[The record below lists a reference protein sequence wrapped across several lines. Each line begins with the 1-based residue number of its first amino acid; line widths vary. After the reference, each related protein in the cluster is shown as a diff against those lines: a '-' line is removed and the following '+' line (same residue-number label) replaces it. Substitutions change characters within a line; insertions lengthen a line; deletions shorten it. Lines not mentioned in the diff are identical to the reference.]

1 MWFVGNTETGFTVNK
16 ARGLT
21 IGDVQYPRNIFVL
34 WSKEELA
41 AIGIKPYSETR
52 LDSRYYNQGAL
63 TRTESDGEI
72 VGTYAAIDKD
82 VDTLKATMLQS
93 VKSIAGSLQSQVDW
107 YWSRAA
113 KGGTAVPSDVAT
125 HATAIYTVMDAKES
139 AIAAMTTLDEVKAY
153 QNKPMVETRKI
164 KHTSDEGVETYG
176 PETETHDREVDQV
189 THGWPTLEEADPA
202 FVSLVNAQESNMPK
216 GKGTYGTKKGRPP
229 AKPKKK
235 SKAY

>member
-41 AIGIKPYSETR
+41 EIGIKPYSEVHP
-52 LDSRYYNQGAL
+52 DQRYYTSGAL
-63 TRTESDGEI
+63 TCTESDGDM
-72 VGTYAAIDKD
+72 VGTYASVAKD
-82 VDTLKATMLQS
+82 VTALKDTMLQS

-113 KGGTAVPSDVAT
+113 KGGTDVPADVAT
-125 HATAIYTVMDAKES
+125 HATAIYTEMDAKET
-139 AIAAMTTLDEVKAY
+139 AIAALSDLAAVIAY

-164 KHTSDEGVETYG
+164 KHTADDGVETYG

-189 THGWPTLEEADPA
+189 THGWPTLEDADPS
-202 FVSLVNAQESNMPK
+202 FVSLVDA
-216 GKGTYGTKKGRPP
+216 
-229 AKPKKK
+229 
-235 SKAY
+235 

>member
-34 WSKEELA
+34 WSKAELA
-41 AIGIKPYSETR
+41 EIGIKPYSEVR
-52 LDSRYYNQGAL
+52 PDKRYYSDGAL
-63 TRTESDGEI
+63 TRAESDGEI

-82 VDTLKATMLQS
+82 VDALKDTMLQS
-93 VKSIAGSLQSQVDW
+93 VKSIAGYLQSHVDW

-113 KGGTAVPSDVAT
+113 KGGTEVPADVST
-125 HATAIYTVMDAKES
+125 HATAIYQVMEAKET
-139 AIAAMTTLDEVKAY
+139 AIAALSDLAAVIAY
-153 QNKPMVETRKI
+153 QNKPMVETRKV

-176 PETETHDREVDQV
+176 PETETCDREVNQV

-202 FVSLVNAQESNMPK
+202 FVSLVDA
-216 GKGTYGTKKGRPP
+216 
-229 AKPKKK
+229 
-235 SKAY
+235 

>member
-41 AIGIKPYSETR
+41 EIGIKPYSETR

-63 TRTESDGEI
+63 TRAESDGEI
-72 VGTYAAIDKD
+72 VGTYEAVAKD
-82 VDTLKATMLQS
+82 VDALKNNMLS
-93 VKSIAGSLQSQVDW
+93 TVKSVAGSLQSHVDW

-113 KGGTAVPSDVAT
+113 KGGTAVPSDVAA
-125 HATAIYTVMDAKES
+125 HATAIYTTMDTKES
-139 AIAAMTTLDEVKAY
+139 AIAALSDLDAIKAY
-153 QNKPMVETRKI
+153 QNKPMVGTYKV
-164 KHTSDEGVETYG
+164 KHTAEDGTETYG
-176 PETETHDREVDQV
+176 PETYTTNHEVDQV

-202 FVSLVNAQESNMPK
+202 FVSLVDA
-216 GKGTYGTKKGRPP
+216 
-229 AKPKKK
+229 
-235 SKAY
+235 

>member
-63 TRTESDGEI
+63 TRAETDGEI

-82 VDTLKATMLQS
+82 VDALKDTMLGT

-107 YWSRAA
+107 YWSREA
-113 KGGTAVPSDVAT
+113 KGGTAVPGEIAT
-125 HATAIYTVMDAKES
+125 HATAIYTVMEAKET
-139 AIAAMTTLDEVKAY
+139 AINALVDLDDVILY
-153 QNKPMVETRKI
+153 QNTPMVETRKV
-164 KHTSDEGVETYG
+164 KHTTDDGVETYG
-176 PETETHDREVDQV
+176 PETETSDREVDQV
-189 THGWPTLEEADPA
+189 THGWSSLEVDPA
-202 FVSLVNAQESNMPK
+202 FVSIV
-216 GKGTYGTKKGRPP
+216 P
-229 AKPKKK
+229 A
-235 SKAY
+235 

>member
-41 AIGIKPYSETR
+41 AIGIKPYSEVHP
-52 LDSRYYNQGAL
+52 DQRYYTSGAL
-63 TRTESDGEI
+63 TRTETDGEM

-82 VDTLKATMLQS
+82 VDQLKANMLSS

-107 YWSRAA
+107 YWSREA

-125 HATAIYTVMDAKES
+125 HATAIYTVMDTKES

-164 KHTSDEGVETYG
+164 KHTADDGVETYG

-189 THGWPTLEEADPA
+189 THGWPSLEEADPA

-229 AKPKKK
+229 KKPKKK
-235 SKAY
+235 

>member
-41 AIGIKPYSETR
+41 EIGIKPYSEVHP
-52 LDSRYYNQGAL
+52 DQRYYTSGAL
-63 TRTESDGEI
+63 TCTESDGDM
-72 VGTYAAIDKD
+72 VGTYASVAKD
-82 VDTLKATMLQS
+82 VDQLKDTMLSS

-107 YWSRAA
+107 YWSREA
-113 KGGTAVPSDVAT
+113 KGGTAVPSDVAA

-139 AIAAMTTLDEVKAY
+139 AIAALSDLDAIKAY
-153 QNKPMVETRKI
+153 QNKPMVGTYKV
-164 KHTSDEGVETYG
+164 KHTADDGVETYG

-189 THGWPTLEEADPA
+189 THGWPTLEDADPS
-202 FVSLVNAQESNMPK
+202 FVSLVDA
-216 GKGTYGTKKGRPP
+216 
-229 AKPKKK
+229 
-235 SKAY
+235 

>member
-1 MWFVGNTETGFTVNK
+1 MWFVGNTEVGFVVNK

-63 TRTESDGEI
+63 TRAESDGEI

-82 VDTLKATMLQS
+82 VDQLKDTMLQS
-93 VKSIAGSLQSQVDW
+93 VKSIARSLQSDVDW

-113 KGGTAVPSDVAT
+113 KGGTAVPADVAT

-139 AIAAMTTLDEVKAY
+139 AITAMTTLDEVKAY

-164 KHTSDEGVETYG
+164 KHTAEDGTETYG
-176 PETETHDREVDQV
+176 PETYTSDLEVDQV
-189 THGWPTLEEADPA
+189 THGWPTLEDADPS
-202 FVSLVNAQESNMPK
+202 FVSLVDA
-216 GKGTYGTKKGRPP
+216 
-229 AKPKKK
+229 
-235 SKAY
+235 

>member
-41 AIGIKPYSETR
+41 EIGIKPYSETR

-72 VGTYAAIDKD
+72 VGTYAAINKD
-82 VDTLKATMLQS
+82 VDALKEMILQS

-107 YWSRAA
+107 YWSREA
-113 KGGTAVPSDVAT
+113 KGGTAVPGEIAT
-125 HATAIYTVMDAKES
+125 HATAIYTVMEAKET
-139 AIAAMTTLDEVKAY
+139 AINALVDLDDVILY
-153 QNKPMVETRKI
+153 QNTPMVETRKV
-164 KHTSDEGVETYG
+164 KHTTDDGVETYG
-176 PETETHDREVDQV
+176 PETETSDREVDQV
-189 THGWPTLEEADPA
+189 THGWPSLEVDPA
-202 FVSLVNAQESNMPK
+202 FVSIE
-216 GKGTYGTKKGRPP
+216 P
-229 AKPKKK
+229 A
-235 SKAY
+235 